1 MKPKGKDVQI
11 QGGSFSRLIDYLTA
25 MGQVLG
31 DPPSVFGWD
40 WEQGWVSSATLLAR
54 YNFARDLGAARGG
67 GSFQPEKLMDLSLT
81 DPSDI
86 VDAVAAVLGVQ
97 DHLKAADRTA
107 LIAYLTD
114 NGANPTLDLN
124 DFDVRDKKL
133 NGVFTLVMQS
143 PAYQLH

>member
-1 MKPKGKDVQI
+1 
-11 QGGSFSRLIDYLTA
+11 
-25 MGQVLG
+25 
-31 DPPSVFGWD
+31 
-40 WEQGWVSSATLLAR
+40 
-54 YNFARDLGAARGG
+54 
-67 GSFQPEKLMDLSLT
+67 MDLSLT
-81 DPSDI
+81 DPGDI